1 MALQLIDAHFHVWD
15 LDAQELPWLEGT
27 DGSITHTYTLE
38 ELEVA
43 YAAIGGVDFL
53 GGVYVE
59 VDGVDPLLEDRLTW
73 ERMSQDPKILATMMR
88 ARVEPWMRLPVF
100 ATGVREPL
108 HIGSQPK
115 DRALAPNFIAGL
127 RVLAGAGKPFE
138 SCNRVED
145 LPIALEAF
153 SQVPE
158 ATAVLNHLG
167 NVTPESFTED
177 YRATMASLAQLPN
190 LYLKVSGFP
199 TADKDFAT
207 SVLTFVKE
215 TFDPARLLYASNWPV
230 VGMYSSL
237 AEHLASVREVFGDDE
252 RLFCENACDCYG
264 IQL

>member
-108 HIGSQPK
+108 
-115 DRALAPNFIAGL
+115 DR
-127 RVLAGAGKPFE
+127 K
-138 SCNRVED
+138 
-145 LPIALEAF
+145 
-153 SQVPE
+153 
-158 ATAVLNHLG
+158 
-167 NVTPESFTED
+167 
-177 YRATMASLAQLPN
+177 
-190 LYLKVSGFP
+190 
-199 TADKDFAT
+199 
-207 SVLTFVKE
+207 SVV
-215 TFDPARLLYASNWPV
+215 
-230 VGMYSSL
+230 
-237 AEHLASVREVFGDDE
+237 
-252 RLFCENACDCYG
+252 
-264 IQL
+264 